1 MKTIA
6 TIILVLFIGV
16 SAQAKERVQEVKVE
30 TVEMTIVEQIEVK
43 QEITFDAANDVARLY
58 RRSNSQVK
66 KALSFSTKRNRAKM
80 A

>member
-1 MKTIA
+1 MKSIL
-6 TIILVLFIGV
+6 TIIIVITFGV
-16 SAQAKERVQEVKVE
+16 FAQAQNNTTEVKVA
-30 TVEMTIVEQIEVK
+30 TVEMSIVTFEEVK
-43 QEITFDAANDVARLY
+43 ADTVTEDTLEVARLY

>member
-1 MKTIA
+1 MKSIL
-6 TIILVLFIGV
+6 TIIIVITFGV
-16 SAQAKERVQEVKVE
+16 FAQAQNNVTEVKVA
-30 TVEMTIVEQIEVK
+30 TVEMSIVTFEEVK
-43 QEITFDAANDVARLY
+43 ADTVTEDTLEVARLY

>member
-1 MKTIA
+1 MKSIL
-6 TIILVLFIGV
+6 TIIFVITLGV
-16 SAQAKERVQEVKVE
+16 FAQAQNNTTEVKVA
-30 TVEMTIVEQIEVK
+30 TVEMSIVTFEVVK
-43 QEITFDAANDVARLY
+43 ADTVTEDTLEVARLY